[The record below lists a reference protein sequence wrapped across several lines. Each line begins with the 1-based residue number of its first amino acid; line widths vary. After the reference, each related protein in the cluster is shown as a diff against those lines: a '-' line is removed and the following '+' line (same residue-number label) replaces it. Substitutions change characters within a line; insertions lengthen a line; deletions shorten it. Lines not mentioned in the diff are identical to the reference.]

1 MTLARTFSG
10 FVSGVKGNIVTVEV
24 HLGRGLPSIN
34 IVGLPDQ
41 AVKES
46 KERIKPAIKES
57 GFDFPNERITINLS
71 PADQAKEGALFD
83 LPIAIGILL
92 ASGQLEITIEDMEN
106 KLLVGEIALDGSLRP
121 VPGVLPLAM
130 AGSKQDFSSIY
141 IPPENY
147 IEAEPTGLEP
157 VSCPHLRSA
166 IAVLEGRLEAS
177 RLIPEEAETKT
188 TEKIAD
194 FADVRGQTAAKKALC
209 IAAAGR
215 HNALMIGPPGTGK
228 SMLAKRL
235 PGILPPLSATES
247 LETTAVHSVA
257 GEIID
262 RGQLIT
268 IPPVRSPHHTIS
280 GAGLIGG
287 GQIPRPGDASLA
299 HNGVLFLDEM
309 PEFQRNILET
319 LRQPMENKQIHI
331 SRARASYVFP
341 ANFLLLGAMNPCPCG
356 FLSHPERQCICTPSQ
371 IDRYRR
377 KLSGPLLDRIDLHL
391 SVGPV
396 SYDEL
401 KNSEKTQSSAQM
413 REKVLAARD
422 RQEYRYADEP
432 FNVNG
437 ELPAPKIEQYCQLNK
452 DADNLLKKA
461 VDNWGYSA
469 RAVHRLQKVARTLA
483 DLEGIDTIGAGQ
495 MAAAL
500 QYREIEL
507 RDWHS

>member
-10 FVSGVKGNIVTVEV
+10 FVSGIKGNIVTVEV
-24 HLGRGLPSIN
+24 HLGRGLPGIN

-92 ASGQLEITIEDMEN
+92 ASKQLEITVEDMEKN
-106 KLLVGEIALDGSLRP
+106 LLVGEIALDGSLRP

-130 AGSKQDFSSIY
+130 TAAEKDFSSIF
-141 IPPENY
+141 IPPQNY
-147 IEAEPTGLEP
+147 IEAEPTDLEP
-157 VSCPHLRSA
+157 VCCPHLRSA
-166 IAVLEGRLEAS
+166 IAVLEGRLDSS
-177 RLIPEEAETKT
+177 RLVPDPEEQNSAFKVG
-188 TEKIAD
+188 D

-235 PGILPPLSATES
+235 PGILPPLTREES

-257 GEIID
+257 GELID

-268 IPPVRSPHHTIS
+268 VPPVRSPHHTIS

-287 GQIPRPGDASLA
+287 GQVPKPGEASLA

-309 PEFQRNILET
+309 PEFQRSILET
-319 LRQPMENKQIHI
+319 LRQPMENKEMHI
-331 SRARASYVFP
+331 SRARASYTFP

-356 FLSHPERQCICTPSQ
+356 FLTHPDRQCICTPSQ

-377 KLSGPLLDRIDLHL
+377 KL
-391 SVGPV
+391 
-396 SYDEL
+396 
-401 KNSEKTQSSAQM
+401 
-413 REKVLAARD
+413 
-422 RQEYRYADEP
+422 
-432 FNVNG
+432 
-437 ELPAPKIEQYCQLNK
+437 
-452 DADNLLKKA
+452 
-461 VDNWGYSA
+461 
-469 RAVHRLQKVARTLA
+469 
-483 DLEGIDTIGAGQ
+483 
-495 MAAAL
+495 
-500 QYREIEL
+500 
-507 RDWHS
+507 